1 MKAVRLKICQTS
13 ANYRREETIDNK
25 MTYPLPP
32 FSTCIGAIHKACGY
46 QEYHP
51 MELSIQGTYGALKRE
66 VYQEHCFLNSL
77 QNDRGILVKM
87 QNPDLL
93 SKAFVKVASAK
104 KSQGN
109 DFRKGI
115 TIQVYDEKLLEE
127 YRQLKDKKDE
137 IDSFK
142 KQRINPILAKIKE
155 YKKVLSERKKRF
167 SDNKE
172 RLCYIKQRENEI
184 KKIETLI
191 KDRMKEYEEVNYDK
205 PYSRFRTLTCGP
217 KYYEVLSDI
226 ELVIHIRSDEKVL
239 EDIIKNQHNF
249 SALGRSED
257 FVQVKEAEMVEL
269 EDIDEDI
276 DDILPMYIPAELV
289 NSGAIK
295 IATKGGTEDTGGGT
309 RYYLPKNYILEN
321 EIRKFERKAVFYA
334 SNYTIE
340 DTEAAKGKI
349 YLDRGK
355 KEYIVCFV

>member
-77 QNDRGILVKM
+77 QNDRGTLVKM
-87 QNPDLL
+87 KNPDLL

-104 KSQGN
+104 KNQGN

-115 TIQVYDEKLLEE
+115 TIQVYDEELLEE

-142 KQRINPILAKIKE
+142 KQRINPVSARIKD

-167 SDNKE
+167 SGDKE
-172 RLCYIKQRENEI
+172 RLCRIKQRENEI
-184 KKIETLI
+184 KKIEKLI
-191 KDRMKEYEEVNYDK
+191 KERMKEYEEINYDT
-205 PYSRFRTLTCGP
+205 PYSKFRTLTCGP

-239 EDIIKNQHNF
+239 EDIIKNQYRF
-249 SALGRSED
+249 SSLGRSED

-269 EDIDEDI
+269 EDLDEDI
-276 DDILPMYIPAELV
+276 DDTLPMYIPVELV

-295 IATKGGTEDTGGGT
+295 IATKGETEETGGGT

-321 EIRKFERKAVFYA
+321 EIRKFERKSVFYA
-334 SNYTIE
+334 SNYAIE
-340 DTEAAKGKI
+340 DIEAVKGKI

-355 KEYIVCFV
+355 KDYIVCFV